1 MSSLCIL
8 IMDACCLVCWCI
20 WKLRGLREELED
32 PVILAFEVGGKV
44 RSVVSNALLLVLLL
58 FVVCRFGHYIY

>member
-8 IMDACCLVCWCI
+8 IIDAYCLVWWCI
-20 WKLRGLREELED
+20 WKLRGLREELVD

-44 RSVVSNALLLVLLL
+44 RSFVSNAFLLVLLL